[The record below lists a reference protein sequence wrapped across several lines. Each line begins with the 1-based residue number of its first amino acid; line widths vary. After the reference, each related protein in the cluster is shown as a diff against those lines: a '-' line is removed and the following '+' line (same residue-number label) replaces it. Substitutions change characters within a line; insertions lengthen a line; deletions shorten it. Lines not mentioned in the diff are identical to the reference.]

1 MRRKRAYHHGNL
13 RQALIDAALELI
25 EQRGVPALTL
35 REVARRVGV
44 THAAPHRHFADRA
57 ALVAAVAEQGF
68 RGLVDGA
75 RLRHPAHRRAGFEK
89 IARGLDRCRDGPAP
103 PRPRASRAGEEE
115 TAAAGPVASRSLDEL
130 KDERGGAEA
139 RRIGFRPLRASA
151 SPRLRVRSP
160 SRFQSDP
167 WSPGMQVFAGKV
179 AVITGAGSG
188 FGLEFARLG
197 AREGMKLVLAD
208 VQEDALEA
216 AVAEV
221 RSRGAEAVGVRA
233 DMSNAEE
240 VGRAAARAKSAFGAV
255 HLLFNNAG
263 VAGGGGYLWESSLK
277 DWKWI
282 LGVNLMGVV
291 HGIRS
296 FVPLMLEH
304 GGEGHVVN
312 TASAAGLV
320 SSPLMGGYNASKD
333 AVVTLSANL
342 HHQLRVVPFPLA

>member
-1 MRRKRAYHHGNL
+1 M
-13 RQALIDAALELI
+13 
-25 EQRGVPALTL
+25 
-35 REVARRVGV
+35 
-44 THAAPHRHFADRA
+44 
-57 ALVAAVAEQGF
+57 
-68 RGLVDGA
+68 
-75 RLRHPAHRRAGFEK
+75 
-89 IARGLDRCRDGPAP
+89 
-103 PRPRASRAGEEE
+103 
-115 TAAAGPVASRSLDEL
+115 
-130 KDERGGAEA
+130 KD
-139 RRIGFRPLRASA
+139 
-151 SPRLRVRSP
+151 
-160 SRFQSDP
+160 
-167 WSPGMQVFAGKV
+167 FAGKV

-188 FGLEFARLG
+188 FGLEFARIG
-197 AREGMKLVLAD
+197 ARERMKLVLAD

-216 AVAEV
+216 AVAEM

-233 DMSNAEE
+233 DVAKAED
-240 VGRAAARAKSAFGAV
+240 VDRAAAAAKSAFGAV

-320 SSPLMGGYNASKD
+320 SSPLMGAYNASKH
-333 AVVTLSANL
+333 AVVTLSETL
-342 HHQLRVVPFPLA
+342 HHELRLANARIGVSVLCPAYVPTGISRSERNRPSELAEDAPPTSSQVVARQRSDKAVASGKLGAADVARITFDAIREGRFYVITHPKLLPTVELRLRDVVEQRTPSDPYTYRPELNKI